1 MTAVGSQVS
10 VAGTR
15 CPDCGRR
22 FAPGNGRC
30 LCGHEFRQEQ
40 IVRANSQV
48 ATSEP
53 RVAAVFTP
61 QPVVAEPRPQWPSPR
76 PAAAPAEGWFGS
88 SPTATRGRVLIVR
101 QAPNEPMD
109 FDPWRWVAIPV
120 WGIVLLI
127 TPLVAAILV
136 WQSFGF
142 LPALGV
148 AACSLL
154 VLRFIFSDRLL
165 QSWHLTAALNGR
177 HIVEPMP
184 VTLARLR
191 LTSGREVQLRIKGLI
206 AGGSII
212 EGDRLAVFGPWRSGV
227 LHARRIECE
236 RTGATITPRQP
247 CARGLALAGLGVLA
261 GAGLWLYFAG
271 VPWVAD
277 QAQTFRTSIQNRT
290 QSIDPHAFIQ

>member
-1 MTAVGSQVS
+1 MTAAGNPVS
-10 VAGTR
+10 VASTR
-15 CPDCGRR
+15 CPECGRR
-22 FAPGNGRC
+22 SASGNGRC

-40 IVRANSQV
+40 IVPANSQV
-48 ATSEP
+48 ATSES
-53 RVAAVFTP
+53 RVATTFTP
-61 QPVVAEPRPQWPSPR
+61 QPVASPRPQEPSPS
-76 PAAAPAEGWFGS
+76 PVTAPTQEWIGS

-120 WGIVLLI
+120 WGIVLI
-127 TPLVAAILV
+127 ISPLVAAIVV

-184 VTLARLR
+184 VTLVRLR
-191 LTSGREVQLRIKGLI
+191 MTSGREVQLRLKGQV

-212 EGDRLAVFGPWRSGV
+212 EGDRVAALGRWRSGV
-227 LHARRIECE
+227 LHSHRIECE
-236 RTGATITPRQP
+236 RTGATIVPRQP
-247 CARGLALAGLGVLA
+247 CARGLALAGLGVLV

-277 QAQTFRTSIQNRT
+277 QAQTIRASLQNRA
-290 QSIDPHAFIQ
+290 QSINPHAFIQ

>member
-1 MTAVGSQVS
+1 
-10 VAGTR
+10 
-15 CPDCGRR
+15 
-22 FAPGNGRC
+22 
-30 LCGHEFRQEQ
+30 
-40 IVRANSQV
+40 
-48 ATSEP
+48 
-53 RVAAVFTP
+53 
-61 QPVVAEPRPQWPSPR
+61 
-76 PAAAPAEGWFGS
+76 
-88 SPTATRGRVLIVR
+88 
-101 QAPNEPMD
+101 MD

-127 TPLVAAILV
+127 APLVAAILV
-136 WQSFGF
+136 WQSLGF

-191 LTSGREVQLRIKGLI
+191 LTSGREVQLRIKGQI

-227 LHARRIECE
+227 LHVRRIECE
-236 RTGATITPRQP
+236 RTGATIIPRQP
-247 CARGLALAGLGVLA
+247 CARGLALAGLAVFA

-271 VPWVAD
+271 VPWVAG
-277 QAQTFRTSIQNRT
+277 QCQSFHRTLENQVQHIT
-290 QSIDPHAFIQ
+290 EGYP